1 MEQHMKLLGFALIAA
16 GLLAAASTE
25 AAAGRRIAGPYYV
38 SYPYPYT
45 THRWGRWYAPYA
57 HWDYWRVT
65 HGRPRHW

>member
-1 MEQHMKLLGFALIAA
+1 MKLLGFALIAA

-45 THRWGRWYAPYA
+45 RTAGAAGMTPTRTGTTGA
-57 HWDYWRVT
+57 
-65 HGRPRHW
+65 